1 MSKSLIANVVILLVV
16 TVLSLIVFSIPADPK
31 VQTIERYLEAVCKRD
46 IQQINT
52 MLPPSF
58 RDVSHDQ
65 LLDRLN
71 TLYDEQDLFRVSCTP
86 LILEHE
92 IRTRPIPFQLSEMI
106 DETNVFPYN
115 FDGGFHP
122 AVYDLLV
129 RQDDI
134 WYVLPSF
141 IEFDELLQLAYQLDD
156 VIELDT
162 VFFNRSEPNKLT
174 IERHIAMEL
183 DESLYVGIVANLDWF
198 DIQTIDSD
206 IVVAAHRYE
215 ALRFSPSS
223 EISDYLGTTQA
234 DTFVNPTADQQIVW
248 WFQIPLHDIEGF
260 TVDDMY
266 LRISSST
273 QSIPHIPSLVSL
285 EGISSVH
292 YRSPMTVED
301 VVYRENDIDFLVS
314 IQTEET
320 PFYFNCFNFHLYLA
334 DGQFQPITCLQEID
348 RVQINDTYIPE
359 DAPIVKFIVTF
370 PRRSPLVDGVLYYVG
385 QIDGQ
390 YASTLLWD
398 NR

>member
-1 MSKSLIANVVILLVV
+1 MTKTLIANVLILSVV
-16 TVLSLIVFSIPADPK
+16 LVLSLIVFSIPTDPK
-31 VQTIERYLEAVCKRD
+31 VQTIERYLEAVCRRD

-65 LLDRLN
+65 LLDGLN
-71 TLYDEQDLFRVSCTP
+71 RLYDEQDLFRVSCTP

-92 IRTRPIPFQLSEMI
+92 IRTRPIPVQLSEMI
-106 DETNVFPYN
+106 DEMSVFPYN

-122 AVYDLLV
+122 VVFDLLV

-141 IEFDELLQLAYQLDD
+141 IEYDDQLQSVYQLDD
-156 VIELDT
+156 VVELDT
-162 VFFNRSEPNKLT
+162 VFFNRPESNRLT
-174 IERHIAMEL
+174 IERHIAIEL
-183 DESLYVGIVANLDWF
+183 DESLYVGIVATLDWF
-198 DIQTIDSD
+198 DIQTIASD

-215 ALRFSPSS
+215 ALRFPPSS

-248 WFQIPLHDIEGF
+248 WFQMPLHDLDGF
-260 TVDDMY
+260 MVEAMY
-266 LRISSST
+266 LRINSST

-285 EGISSVH
+285 ANIAQVRH
-292 YRSPMTVED
+292 RSPITVED
-301 VVYRENDIDFLVS
+301 VNYRENDLDFLVS

-320 PFYFNCFNFHLYLA
+320 PFHFNCFNFHLYIA
-334 DGQFQPITCLQEID
+334 DGQFRPITCLQEID

-359 DAPIVKFIVTF
+359 DAPIVKYIVTF
-370 PRRSPLVDGVLYYVG
+370 PRRSLSVEGVLYYVG
-385 QIDGQ
+385 LIDGQ